1 MSQLLVQPILDL
13 GIDHVAHGSLEGFQN
28 TLLFVKVHKGGSGL
42 IVLSQPLSDAI
53 GLVVISLNEDL
64 AGNIIL
70 ALNLGRFV
78 RVAVN
83 SS

>member
-1 MSQLLVQPILDL
+1 MSQLLAQPILDL
-13 GIDHVAHGSLEGFQN
+13 GIDHVAHGSLKCFQN
-28 TLLFVKVHKGGSGL
+28 TLLFVKVHKGSSSL
-42 IVLSQPLSDAI
+42 IVLGQPLSDAI
-53 GLVVISLNEDL
+53 GLVVISLDEIL

-70 ALNLGRFV
+70 SLNLGRFV

>member
-28 TLLFVKVHKGGSGL
+28 TLLFVKVHKGGSSL

-53 GLVVISLNEDL
+53 GLVVISLNEVL
-64 AGNIIL
+64 AGYIIL